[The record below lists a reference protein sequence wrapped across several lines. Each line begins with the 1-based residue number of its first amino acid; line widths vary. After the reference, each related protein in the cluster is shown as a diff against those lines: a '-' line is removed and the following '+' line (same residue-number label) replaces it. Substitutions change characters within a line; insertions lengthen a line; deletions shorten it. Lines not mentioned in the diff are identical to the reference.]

1 MKRRLKEQQRAAK
14 NADIQQALAPKQTR
28 ANEGQQQ
35 GPMPQ
40 IIRKAREYDS
50 VTGKR
55 LESSDLT
62 QVFNVE
68 LKRARR
74 DEHER
79 QARIKYSEQPRNS
92 QGKFTKIYPKP

>member
-1 MKRRLKEQQRAAK
+1 
-14 NADIQQALAPKQTR
+14 
-28 ANEGQQQ
+28 
-35 GPMPQ
+35 MPQ

-92 QGKFTKIYPKP
+92 QVENPEKKEEQKEVSRQKGAEK